1 MYGFYSLDAG
11 TQDKRRSPGSPIHSW
26 LPLPEKKLIMV
37 STERKDIHRKKE
49 GTDNYLYHGLIVTD
63 KQLR

>member
-1 MYGFYSLDAG
+1 MVLIHLM
-11 TQDKRRSPGSPIHSW
+11 PGLKTRGDPPEVPIHSW

-63 KQLR
+63 KQLS